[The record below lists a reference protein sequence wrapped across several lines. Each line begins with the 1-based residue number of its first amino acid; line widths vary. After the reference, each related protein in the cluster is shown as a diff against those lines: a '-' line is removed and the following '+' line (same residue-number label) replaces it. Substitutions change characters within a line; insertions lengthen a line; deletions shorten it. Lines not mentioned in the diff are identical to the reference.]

1 MDKEFIKVRRIYDDR
16 LVGGVNERGRLVDM
30 EGREL
35 IASSKVPPNYST
47 EEWRKLTKAER
58 EIESSSYLA
67 RLKAE
72 AKKS

>member
-1 MDKEFIKVRRIYDDR
+1 MRRIYDDR
-16 LVGGVNERGRLVDM
+16 LVGGVNERGRVIDM

-35 IASSKVPPNYST
+35 IASSMVPPNYST
-47 EEWRKLTKAER
+47 EEWRKFSKAQK

-72 AKKS
+72 AKKN